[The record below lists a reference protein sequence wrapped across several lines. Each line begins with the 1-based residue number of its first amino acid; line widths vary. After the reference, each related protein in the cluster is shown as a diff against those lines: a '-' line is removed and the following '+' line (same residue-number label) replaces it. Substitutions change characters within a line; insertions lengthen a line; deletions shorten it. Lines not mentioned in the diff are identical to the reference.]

1 VKTQVIERHF
11 SAVLRSLLTISI
23 LANLYACASSGHKN
37 SLPIPKFESV
47 VIVNKGA
54 TEELKARFGTVPED
68 SRIGAG
74 AATGAM
80 LAGTGTAM
88 FCGPFFLLC
97 AIGTVGFATLG
108 AVGGGLAGA
117 AVDAAAQNTQL
128 PPNEQ
133 LLLLDKQF
141 VDISRQRTLHLD
153 IEDSL
158 KRQIPPDRQK
168 DISQA
173 DALLQFRLYDVR
185 FTEASKRKYALTLK
199 TVMLVSWNRDLR
211 QSSSTHRTYEHTSQA
226 LPIENWIQDEGKT
239 LNQAFDTCIAGLTEK
254 MTSDIQFH

>member
-1 VKTQVIERHF
+1 MKTQVIERHF

-54 TEELKARFGTVPED
+54 TEELKARFGTLPED

-117 AVDAAAQNTQL
+117 TLLRRRRRTRVPPRRTQPRDGRRGHRRL
-128 PPNEQ
+128 CDPGEHPPGG
-133 LLLLDKQF
+133 
-141 VDISRQRTLHLD
+141 RGGR
-153 IEDSL
+153 
-158 KRQIPPDRQK
+158 RADR
-168 DISQA
+168 SPA
-173 DALLQFRLYDVR
+173 RGVA
-185 FTEASKRKYALTLK
+185 
-199 TVMLVSWNRDLR
+199 
-211 QSSSTHRTYEHTSQA
+211 
-226 LPIENWIQDEGKT
+226 
-239 LNQAFDTCIAGLTEK
+239 
-254 MTSDIQFH
+254 